1 MARRPSSSEPH
12 RVVCLSGA
20 NGLSRALDGRLLTA
34 SFGGK
39 QVSLW
44 NVADGSEV
52 GSFGTGTGV
61 VCWLAAQSS
70 RGEVAAGFGDLSLRL
85 WNPVTSKQRT
95 LGTTGGIIASLAW
108 SADGRWLFTGNCG
121 DNTVRLW
128 DVDSGEVVASATTR
142 KSATWQVAMS
152 ADASRAVSGSGDKG
166 VHVWEPRTGKSL
178 GALEGH
184 TGKILWLSFLPDGRR
199 VISASQDKSLRLW
212 DLETMKELLVLGGHT
227 KQVACVAISPDGA
240 LAASCSSD
248 GTVRFWNT
256 SSGACERTFSQEGLI
271 PSALEFSAD
280 GKELFVAWADSKV
293 RGYAV
298 QPRHA
303 EVSRDVD
310 SLFSAVWSDPKNDAP
325 RAVLAD
331 VLSGQGDPRG
341 EFITLQLNHAR
352 GEGTVASRKR
362 ERDLLTKHQT
372 SWVGPIAPL
381 IESTHVTFERG
392 FVVECRLRMVKET
405 KAPRR
410 HPAWSTV
417 ERFSMS
423 SGAPVALAKHLES
436 LGAKRLK

>member
-1 MARRPSSSEPH
+1 MAKPPSSTEPH
-12 RVVCLSGA
+12 RVVCRTAA

-34 SFGGK
+34 SFGGQ
-39 QVSLW
+39 QVALW
-44 NVADGSEV
+44 NVADGSKV
-52 GSFGTGTGV
+52 GGFGTDTGV

-70 RGEVAAGFGDLSLRL
+70 RAEVAAGFGDLSLRL
-85 WNPVTSKQRT
+85 WNPATNRQRT

-128 DVDSGEVVASATTR
+128 DVDSGAVVASATTR
-142 KSATWQVAMS
+142 KSATWQVALS
-152 ADASRAVSGSGDKG
+152 ADAARAVSGSGDKG
-166 VHVWEPRTGKSL
+166 VHVWEPRTGTSL
-178 GALEGH
+178 GVLEGH

-212 DLETMKELLVLGGHT
+212 DLDTMQELVVLGGHT
-227 KQVACVAISPDGA
+227 KQVSCVAVSPNGG

-248 GTVRFWNT
+248 GTVRLWNT
-256 SSGACERTFSQEGLI
+256 DSGTCERSFSHLGLV

-280 GKELFVAWADSKV
+280 GLELFVAWGNREV
-293 RGYAV
+293 CGYAV
-298 QPRHA
+298 RPRA
-303 EVSRDVD
+303 PELSRDVD
-310 SLFSAVWSDPKNDAP
+310 SLLSAVYADPRSDAP

-341 EFITLQLNHAR
+341 EFITLQLGHAR

-362 ERDLLTKHQT
+362 ERELLTEHQT

-392 FVVECRLRMVKET
+392 FVVECRLRKVTEGR
-405 KAPRR
+405 APRR
-410 HPAWSTV
+410 HAAWSTV

-423 SGAPVALAKHLES
+423 PGAPAALAKHLEA
-436 LGAKRLK
+436 LGAKRLT

>member
-1 MARRPSSSEPH
+1 MARRPTSTEPH
-12 RVVCLSGA
+12 RVVCRTRA

-34 SFGGK
+34 GFGGQ

-44 NVADGSEV
+44 NASDGARI
-52 GSFGTGTGV
+52 GSFGTDTGV

-85 WNPVTSKQRT
+85 WNPATNRQRT

-128 DVDSGEVVASATTR
+128 DVDSGAIVASATTR

-152 ADASRAVSGSGDKG
+152 PDASRAVSGSGDKG

-178 GALEGH
+178 GVLEGH
-184 TGKILWLSFLPDGRR
+184 TGKILWLSFLPGGRR

-212 DLETMKELLVLGGHT
+212 DLETMKELVVLGGHT
-227 KQVACVAISPDGA
+227 KQVSCVAVSPDGT
-240 LAASCSSD
+240 LAASCASD
-248 GTVRFWNT
+248 GTVRLWNPT
-256 SSGACERTFSQEGLI
+256 SGACERTFSHAGLI

-280 GKELFVAWADSKV
+280 GKELFVAWGNEALC
-293 RGYAV
+293 GYAV
-298 QPRHA
+298 QPRA
-303 EVSRDVD
+303 SDVSRDVD
-310 SLFSAVWSDPKNDAP
+310 SLFSAVWSDPRNDAP

-341 EFITLQLNHAR
+341 EFITLQLSHAR
-352 GEGTVASRKR
+352 GEGTVATRKR
-362 ERDLLTKHQT
+362 ERELLAKHQA
-372 SWVGPIAPL
+372 SWVGPIAPS

-392 FVVECRLRMVKET
+392 FVAECRLRMVKEA
-405 KAPRR
+405 KAPVR

-423 SGAPVALAKHLES
+423 RGAPASLAKHLEG
-436 LGAKRLK
+436 LGAKRQR

>member
-1 MARRPSSSEPH
+1 MAQEPH
-12 RVVCLSGA
+12 RVICTTGA
-20 NGLSRALDGRLLTA
+20 NGLSRGLGDHLLTA
-34 SFGGK
+34 SFGGE
-39 QVSLW
+39 QVGRW
-44 NVADGSEV
+44 RIADGV
-52 GSFGTGTGV
+52 KAGGFGTKTGV

-85 WNPVTSKQRT
+85 WNPGTNQQRT
-95 LGTTGGIIASLAW
+95 LGTTGGIIASVAW

-128 DVDSGEVVASATTR
+128 DVDSGAVVASATTR

-152 ADASRAVSGSGDKG
+152 ADASRAVSGSGDKA
-166 VHVWEPRTGKSL
+166 VHVWEPRSGKSL

-212 DLETMKELLVLGGHT
+212 DLESMKEVLVLGGHT
-227 KQVACVAISPDGA
+227 KQVSCVAVTPDGA

-256 SSGACERTFSQEGLI
+256 RSGECERTFSHAGLI

-280 GKELFVAWADSKV
+280 GKELFVAWGDSKV

-298 QPRHA
+298 KPRDA
-303 EVSRDVD
+303 DVGQ
-310 SLFSAVWSDPKNDAP
+310 SVEALFSAVWADPKNDAP

-341 EFITLQLNHAR
+341 EFITLQLSHAR
-352 GEGTVASRKR
+352 GEGTAASRKR
-362 ERDLLTKHQT
+362 ERALLAEHQT

-381 IESTHVTFERG
+381 IEATHVTFERG
-392 FVVECRLRMVKET
+392 FVVECRLRMVKEAR
-405 KAPRR
+405 APKR
-410 HPAWSTV
+410 HAAWATV
-417 ERFSMS
+417 ERFSVS
-423 SGAPVALAKHLES
+423 EGAPRALVKHLEG
-436 LGAKRLK
+436 LGATQLK